1 MKNKFYRSNIPP
13 RSALN
18 LKIKNLNENA
28 NNTYKEKILRMIIYI
43 YYYEK
48 DKNEILNNKEKD
60 FYLINYGWICEFKKI
75 VLYEDIC
82 KLFSDLIKEINY
94 NNLEK
99 FMKPLLNHF
108 IKEKKVVIKEKS
120 EFKQLTNINYFFPEQ
135 IENEEIASSPFYYII
150 PSEIMDEIKE
160 SIFEIKNLDLSP
172 IKIFFMNNNIFIK
185 NKNIINVGALDN
197 AFKFTIKY
205 IFIFNS
211 KEISNTEFKS
221 LENIDIENY
230 IKNRGC
236 KLIIN
241 SVQIMKQ
248 NIFSSIDIGKLS
260 IIKNTEPKKEKKNM
274 NEINFSSRYKKS
286 SENQKPKKD
295 YRTSQNSPI
304 KNNKV
309 PKIKNISSNR
319 IITDN
324 IKMDERNN
332 NPRNTSNLSQTYD
345 INNIGKKENPKI
357 ESEKNLT
364 KENKDEDKFMLL
376 EKKMEKK
383 YKDLSKII
391 EEKFNNMNKFF
402 EEKYKIIN
410 NNFNEV
416 IKYNKQLDDKFDNLK
431 KENLKK
437 LEENQ
442 NQINQLN
449 EHYNIFNLNN
459 ILYNKLLNIIILN
472 YFL

>member
-1 MKNKFYRSNIPP
+1 
-13 RSALN
+13 
-18 LKIKNLNENA
+18 
-28 NNTYKEKILRMIIYI
+28 
-43 YYYEK
+43 
-48 DKNEILNNKEKD
+48 
-60 FYLINYGWICEFKKI
+60 
-75 VLYEDIC
+75 
-82 KLFSDLIKEINY
+82 
-94 NNLEK
+94 
-99 FMKPLLNHF
+99 MKPLLNHF

-120 EFKQLTNINYFFPEQ
+120 EFKQLINIKYFFPEQ
-135 IENEEIASSPFYYII
+135 IENEEIASSPSYYIL

-160 SIFEIKNLDLSP
+160 RIFEVKNLDLFP
-172 IKIFFMNNNIFIK
+172 IKIIFKNNNIFIK
-185 NKNIINVGALDN
+185 NENIINVGNLNN

-205 IFIFNS
+205 IFIFYS

-221 LENIDIENY
+221 LENTDIENY
-230 IKNRGC
+230 IENRGC
-236 KLIIN
+236 KLIMN

-248 NIFSSIDIGKLS
+248 NNFSRIEIGKLS
-260 IIKNTEPKKEKKNM
+260 ILKNVESKKEKNM

-286 SENQKPKKD
+286 SGNPKPKK
-295 YRTSQNSPI
+295 YYHTIENSPI

-309 PKIKNISSNR
+309 PKIKNISNNR

-416 IKYNKQLDDKFDNLK
+416 IKYNKQLDEKFDNLK
-431 KENLKK
+431 KKK
-437 LEENQ
+437 RKKRKKE
-442 NQINQLN
+442 
-449 EHYNIFNLNN
+449 
-459 ILYNKLLNIIILN
+459 
-472 YFL
+472 